1 MTRGEVRW
9 IGRLWRPFAVLGIL
23 IVSLTIVNT
32 IARVVL
38 PLVLKRTFDGF
49 ETHLTAAGLVS
60 AVLLYLALGTFEW
73 MGATGLI
80 FMRGSMNLKFEMAAR
95 LNAYARLVHHAP
107 GFFQKYRTGDLVTR
121 LTDDV
126 SEKLS
131 WFICSGIFR
140 CLAAILVVVFGVVM
154 MLRLDPFLTL
164 CTVGP
169 LPLLI
174 LLFIKMGTVLDR
186 RFDDVQQRISE
197 MNGALE
203 ACFSGIRVVKAYGR
217 ENAEER
223 SFERFAAEC
232 RRAEIAAARSQTLV
246 DSMFGH
252 VWQLGVVAV
261 LLAGGIGVM
270 SGRLTLGTFVAF
282 DAYVLML
289 IFPMFDIGTF
299 FVRGR
304 QSGVSIA
311 RLRELE
317 ETSPEIAED
326 PHARTL
332 ARADIE
338 GRLRFEGLGY
348 AYATPAPA
356 PSAGGNGHLS
366 EVASG
371 KLRAGGNGSGS
382 GNGAPM
388 EGGAANGG
396 EIAARP
402 GAPPLRLALDGITF
416 EVRPGEIV
424 AVVGTVGSGKS
435 TLLRLVPRLMD
446 PTRGRALLDD
456 VDLRA
461 LALDSL
467 RGTVGYVPQEA
478 LLFSGTIRDN
488 IRFGR
493 EGVGEARVLEACDV
507 ARLGKDLAGFSH
519 GLDTRV
525 GVRGLALSG
534 GQKQRV
540 ALARAL
546 AGRPRILVLDD
557 VTAALDA
564 ETESALWEELHR
576 VLPDLATLV
585 VTHRTATLERAD
597 RILVLDGG
605 RLVEEGTHA
614 ELSERGPVYRSIY
627 RRHTLEERV
636 TAECGADP
644 LPDAERE
651 AAPETD

>member
-9 IGRLWRPFAVLGIL
+9 IGRLWRPFAVFGVL
-23 IVSLTIVNT
+23 IVTLTIVNT
-32 IARVVL
+32 IARVAL
-38 PLVLKRTFDGF
+38 PLVLKQTFDGF
-49 ETHLTAAGLVS
+49 ETSLTSAGLAS

-73 MGATGLI
+73 AGATGLI

-140 CLAAILVVVFGVVM
+140 CFAAVMVVVFAIVM
-154 MLRLDPFLTL
+154 MVRLDPLLTL
-164 CTVGP
+164 YTVGP

-174 LLFIKMGTVLDR
+174 LLFIRMGTVLDR
-186 RFDDVQQRISE
+186 RFDDVQQRISQ

-217 ENAEER
+217 ESAEER
-223 SFERFAAEC
+223 SFEHFAAEC
-232 RRAEIAAARSQTLV
+232 RRAEIDAAKSQTLI

-317 ETSPEIAED
+317 ETAPEVAEA
-326 PHARTL
+326 PG
-332 ARADIE
+332 ARAIAPQDVE
-338 GRLRFEGLGY
+338 GRLRFDELGY
-348 AYATPAPA
+348 AYTAPAPA
-356 PSAGGNGHLS
+356 PSDGENGRRNGAGNGD
-366 EVASG
+366 
-371 KLRAGGNGSGS
+371 
-382 GNGAPM
+382 
-388 EGGAANGG
+388 AA
-396 EIAARP
+396 ERERTIAA
-402 GAPPLRLALDGITF
+402 GQALPLFRLALDGITF

-446 PTRGRALLDD
+446 PTRGQALLDD

-467 RGTVGYVPQEA
+467 RASVGYVPQEA

-488 IRFGR
+488 VRFGR
-493 EGVGEARVLEACDV
+493 EGIGEARILEACDI

-564 ETESALWEELHR
+564 ETEAALWEELHR

-597 RILVLDGG
+597 RILVLDRG
-605 RLVEEGTHA
+605 RLVEQGTHA

-636 TAECGADP
+636 TAECGPDP
-644 LPDAERE
+644 VPHAEDE
-651 AAPETD
+651 LDTAAE